1 MSGVMEVSSVW
12 ILLLLGVPA
21 HGGRHS
27 LFYTYTCLSQP
38 LSLPGIHEFIALG
51 MLDDRVIDYY
61 DSETQV
67 KVPKQ
72 DWMKEKMPQDYW
84 EKGTQSRKSKEQWF
98 RVNLEILMER
108 MRHNKTDLHV
118 LQWKHGC
125 VVDEGADGSL
135 KFVRGFSEY
144 AYDGT
149 EFLSFDEKNSRWIAP
164 VQAAVPTKMKW
175 DEVPILNQ
183 YTKGYLE
190 KECVDWL
197 SKFMEYEKETLM
209 KKSPVVHQFAKK
221 SVTDSSKRTLSC
233 LATNFYPEDV
243 QMHLRKSRT
252 FLPEHLVTSSAIRP
266 NGDGTYQLRKSVEIM
281 QDEEPF
287 YDCYV
292 THSTTELP
300 IVIKGDVLSIGSS
313 SESHTT
319 SGETVTRIPAPTGRH
334 SLFYTYTCL
343 SQPLNLPGIH
353 EFIALGMLD
362 DRVIDYYD
370 SETQVKVPKQD
381 WMKEKMPQDYWEK
394 GTQSRKSKEQWFRVN
409 LEILMERM
417 RHNKTD
423 LHVLQW
429 RHGCVVDE
437 GADGSLTFVKGI
449 SEYAYDSTEFLSF
462 DTENSRW
469 IAPVQAAEPTKMK
482 WDEVPILNQYTKSYL
497 EKECVDW
504 LSKFMEYEKE
514 TLMKKSPVVH
524 QFAKKSVTDS
534 SKRTLSCLATNF
546 YPEDVQM
553 HLRKSRTF
561 LPEHLVTSSAI
572 RPNGDGTYQLKK
584 SVEIMQDEEP
594 LYDCYVTHSTTE
606 LPIVIKGA

>member
-1 MSGVMEVSSVW
+1 
-12 ILLLLGVPA
+12 
-21 HGGRHS
+21 
-27 LFYTYTCLSQP
+27 
-38 LSLPGIHEFIALG
+38 
-51 MLDDRVIDYY
+51 
-61 DSETQV
+61 
-67 KVPKQ
+67 
-72 DWMKEKMPQDYW
+72 
-84 EKGTQSRKSKEQWF
+84 
-98 RVNLEILMER
+98 
-108 MRHNKTDLHV
+108 
-118 LQWKHGC
+118 
-125 VVDEGADGSL
+125 
-135 KFVRGFSEY
+135 
-144 AYDGT
+144 
-149 EFLSFDEKNSRWIAP
+149 
-164 VQAAVPTKMKW
+164 
-175 DEVPILNQ
+175 
-183 YTKGYLE
+183 
-190 KECVDWL
+190 
-197 SKFMEYEKETLM
+197 
-209 KKSPVVHQFAKK
+209 
-221 SVTDSSKRTLSC
+221 
-233 LATNFYPEDV
+233 V

-281 QDEEPF
+281 QDEEPL

-300 IVIKGDVLSIGSS
+300 IVIKGERWGLWWRSAVIIPSISVNCPLKLAYESRLPPFMLHNFQAQERASS
-313 SESHTT
+313 DRREIKNVILTC
-319 SGETVTRIPAPTGRH
+319 RH

-343 SQPLNLPGIH
+343 SQPLNLPGIY

-437 GADGSLTFVKGI
+437 GADGSLTFVRGI

-469 IAPVQAAEPTKMK
+469 IAPVQAAEPTKRK
-482 WDEVPILNQYTKSYL
+482 WDEVPILNQYTKGYL

-606 LPIVIKGA
+606 LPIVIKGGEF